1 MDNYIYD
8 VLLNFSD
15 DGQYIDFFEWSKD
28 DFFINFK
35 KIPIIKISSEKM
47 FDIIK
52 NEIIIDKS
60 FLEKIKNRAVNYNN
74 CLVKY
79 CFLVTDLN
87 RVLGLK
93 CDNCGVV
100 VGRSSLLL
108 DEEDYIIEEST
119 DLLLDDLN
127 FELLGSLSDS
137 LFLTRNE
144 KFIKSFLLKEIN
156 TLYEKEKYD
165 EIVYLYNE
173 LFNDNIEIHKMYN
186 FLVNDISNNYSSKYN
201 RIYEIIKLTN

>member
-60 FLEKIKNRAVNYNN
+60 FLEKIENRAVNYNN